1 MPFLGRKL
9 QSKIEHLKP
18 EGSLLQRMRATW
30 SKVDDAEQVRSSDTY
45 RRAGLFGSCANP
57 GCNSGWL
64 QVWRSRSV
72 PVFEGGWTC
81 SPECTRARIEVAIS
95 RELDG
100 RATMRIPRRHRI
112 PLGLLMLEKGWISQS
127 QLRQALDAQKAAGKG
142 RLGSWLVGQHAVSE
156 ETVTRALALQWS
168 CPVMSPGS
176 HEPATLAV
184 VMPRLFVDALG
195 ALPWRV
201 TAGQVLYLGFEES
214 LDPVLAFAIGRMT
227 GLRIETGIVQ
237 ESLFRPAHASML
249 EATFAPVELVEAV
262 SQTAAAQAL
271 AKSVERAKP
280 VVSKL
285 VRVHDCLWLRMWL
298 NAQNGWLPQI
308 GSVLDIVCSIGAI

>member
-1 MPFLGRKL
+1 MPLLGRNL
-9 QSKIEHLKP
+9 LARIEDLKP
-18 EGSLLQRMRATW
+18 DGSLLQRMSTTW
-30 SKVDDAEQVRSSDTY
+30 SKANDAEQVRSSDAH
-45 RRAGLFGSCANP
+45 RRAGLFGPCANP
-57 GCNSGWL
+57 GCSSGWL
-64 QVWRSRSV
+64 HVWRSRSV

-81 SPECTRARIEVAIS
+81 SPECTRARIEAAIT
-95 RELDG
+95 REFDG
-100 RATMRIPRRHRI
+100 RATVRTPRRHRI

-142 RLGSWLVGQHAVSE
+142 RVGSWLVRQNAVSE

-168 CPVMSPGS
+168 CPVMSASS
-176 HEPATLAV
+176 HETATLAV
-184 VMPRLFVDALG
+184 VMPRLFVDAFG
-195 ALPWRV
+195 SLPLRV
-201 TAGQVLYLGFEES
+201 AAGQVLYLGFEES

-227 GLRIETGIVQ
+227 GLRIEAGIVQ
-237 ESLFRPAHASML
+237 ESFFRPAHASML

-262 SQTAAAQAL
+262 SQPAAAQAF

-298 NAQNGWLPQI
+298 NVQRGWLPQI
-308 GSVLDIVCSIGAI
+308 GSVQDIVCSIGVI